1 MFRTNQPSP
10 FFPISSSCSYE
21 VRSEVPPF
29 LLHGTSTT
37 TLPVILK
44 EGLKRMSR
52 QFVHMTEDPAT
63 ATKTGIRLHVDVC
76 VSLESVMLVS
86 YLKCIPAGS
95 RQAKDGAA
103 VAILQIDAQ
112 QMHADGFVFHRAD
125 NNVWLTEQVPS
136 KYLSPYSGAV
146 SRSEE

>member
-63 ATKTGIRLHVDVC
+63 ATKTGIRLHVHVC

-86 YLKCIPAGS
+86 VSEVYSRRLQTCKGWSGCCNIADRCPANAHRWVCFSS
-95 RQAKDGAA
+95 RR
-103 VAILQIDAQ
+103 Q
-112 QMHADGFVFHRAD
+112 QCLADRARAF
-125 NNVWLTEQVPS
+125 
-136 KYLSPYSGAV
+136 KV
-146 SRSEE
+146 SFSIFRSSVEI

>member
-1 MFRTNQPSP
+1 
-10 FFPISSSCSYE
+10 
-21 VRSEVPPF
+21 
-29 LLHGTSTT
+29 
-37 TLPVILK
+37 
-44 EGLKRMSR
+44 MSR

-63 ATKTGIRLHVDVC
+63 ATKTGIRLHVHVC
-76 VSLESVMLVS
+76 VSLESVI

-125 NNVWLTEQVPS
+125 NNVWLTEHVPS